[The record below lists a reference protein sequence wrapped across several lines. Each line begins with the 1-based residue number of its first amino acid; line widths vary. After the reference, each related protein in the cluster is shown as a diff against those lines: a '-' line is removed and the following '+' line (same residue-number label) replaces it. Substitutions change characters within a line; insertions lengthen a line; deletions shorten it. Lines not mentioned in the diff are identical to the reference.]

1 MNSVNLVGRITATP
15 ELKQTTTGKSVVNFS
30 LAVKRPRVKDTT
42 DFFKI
47 IAWAHTAEYVSRYA
61 HKGDTMVVSGIITN
75 REYEQNGR
83 KVFVTE
89 IVADDVQVLGG
100 RQGTTETETAPA
112 VEEQT
117 NDTVFKEVTYD
128 ESLPY

>member
-30 LAVKRPRVKDTT
+30 LAVKRPRVKDAT

-112 VEEQT
+112 VEGQT